1 MSSGSFSSS
10 QLLMLT
16 PLALPPR
23 GQIFNLV
30 RAAPVDITEKS
41 TRPVRQFITAG
52 EAGEQ
57 VPDKSVFKIVFPDGI
72 KGDADLNDD
81 GYVTGSELGMHLQNS
96 VVNYTRGGQHPQYG
110 KINNPKLDKGDFIF
124 QLASSGAIVEEPGRA
139 SLSVESNVVGAR
151 VLIDGQEVG
160 STPLTDVEVSPGV
173 HLVRVEKNG
182 YEAYRKRIR
191 FEPGRAM
198 SMYVDLNKAVPWAS
212 GLPEVINFTLL
223 RLHLVVQS

>member
-1 MSSGSFSSS
+1 
-10 QLLMLT
+10 
-16 PLALPPR
+16 
-23 GQIFNLV
+23 
-30 RAAPVDITEKS
+30 VDITEKS

-139 SLSVESNVVGAR
+139 SLSVESDVVGAR
-151 VLIDGQEVG
+151 VLIDGQEVR
-160 STPLTDVEVSPGV
+160 STPLTDVAVSPGV